1 MVLEVHSTGQRYGV
15 VSRIAHQLGIEPET
29 LRHWVARAE
38 VDEGMR
44 PGVPT
49 KERARIAEL
58 EKENLEL
65 RRANDILKAAS
76 IFFAAELDRP
86 QAK

>member
-1 MVLEVHSTGQRYGV
+1 
-15 VSRIAHQLGIEPET
+15 
-29 LRHWVARAE
+29 VARAE
-38 VDEGMR
+38 VDEAQRLGA
-44 PGVPT
+44 PT

-58 EKENLEL
+58 EREVKEL
-65 RRANDILKAAS
+65 RRSNEILKAAS